1 VAPSDV
7 QNFERVI
14 EVVREVGAREK
25 EARDVEA
32 KDKLLTSR
40 LASNEVRL
48 LWSFKCNE
56 HTSHGSERVVLKYS
70 T

>member
-1 VAPSDV
+1 MSPSGL

-40 LASNEVRL
+40 LASNEVHR
-48 LWSFKCNE
+48 
-56 HTSHGSERVVLKYS
+56 TSYI
-70 T
+70 